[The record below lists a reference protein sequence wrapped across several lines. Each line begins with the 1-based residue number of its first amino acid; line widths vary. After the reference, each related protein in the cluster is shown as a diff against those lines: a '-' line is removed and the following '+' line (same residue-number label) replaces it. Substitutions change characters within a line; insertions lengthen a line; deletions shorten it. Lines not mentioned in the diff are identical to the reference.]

1 MFWKLSSLQNVD
13 ETRVVPYCK
22 GGWSHRHALARTN
35 TRTHKRRCA
44 QGSVEILV
52 MRGEGP
58 TSYNS
63 SLPLISGLC
72 CTEEYTQ
79 VCMIIH
85 PLCHA
90 YSEPSGHE
98 ESPGIT
104 KYMSYLL
111 KN

>member
-22 GGWSHRHALARTN
+22 GAWSHRHALARTN
-35 TRTHKRRCA
+35 THTLKRRCA

-79 VCMIIH
+79 VCMIIKVSNVSQSF
-85 PLCHA
+85 PYQLL
-90 YSEPSGHE
+90 E
-98 ESPGIT
+98 
-104 KYMSYLL
+104 YL
-111 KN
+111 